1 MKRNRRGATSTV
13 KSVVPEAADDM
24 PEWQTY
30 LPEETLTQW
39 NKLQQM
45 DPHVQLMQE
54 SFADTLFTNW
64 HYQYVVAWLYKVCDS
79 FATIGY
85 GTATEDGSFK
95 PMWKD
100 IKFDEIL
107 LLNDLN
113 EIQQSGFIREVDS
126 GDYFDES
133 LYMMIRLQLLR
144 QLSNNKGIHL
154 KDWDTVVN
162 HHLSNDGDTKFNYLP
177 LIEQFEMIYR
187 VIKIIETKSQV
198 FINYL
203 TNNLQMFQ
211 FDEYVLD
218 DESSILALPNVGVLV
233 RKRMVKIAKNVTL
246 DVPIK
251 LRNCAVDY
259 RDEENDILEIVHLDL
274 SNEIDTY
281 LKSFKIKYEILTQN
295 WDTFLEKFNQFESS
309 VDFTALIPIYTEHQ
323 LYTRRLLLQKEKE
336 KSMAELLVKRKRSSR
351 LVAREEETKRKD
363 IENEWYE
370 KLDER
375 EHFIKTRNK
384 LVIKQMKR
392 MKDILWNQLW
402 LRYEQD
408 IKVEK
413 LKRRNHDLPEEDNEY
428 EGDLSALDNE
438 VIENGP
444 RFKERIIDVPRH
456 QDPPSNILELPEFL
470 CITKEELHQL
480 ANYGISANTEQP
492 DDKNWVFQCPGEPE
506 LPLLTISNIQDE
518 EANADYFNKPIIC
531 CDMCLRWQH
540 WECQNTQ
547 VIELLTLALNKPI
560 EQPLTQRD
568 CAVVQLGGFSNR
580 RSSRQQHNEP
590 EYVRPIDKRK
600 PIKETVT
607 FLCAWCLSESE
618 TQLRQQFIPELKA
631 IRFKQRKLL
640 QDRERKRQLKEER
653 KKLQLQQQLQ
663 QPLNNP
669 NPIGPTETAISTP
682 TNQSTDT
689 DTNTDTNTNATST
702 IPLNLLQ
709 DLSNG
714 LQQDTT
720 N

>member
-1 MKRNRRGATSTV
+1 MKRNRRGATST
-13 KSVVPEAADDM
+13 SRSMVPETEDDM
-24 PEWQTY
+24 TEWQTY
-30 LPEETLTQW
+30 LPEETLLQW
-39 NKLQQM
+39 NKLQQT

-54 SFADTLFTNW
+54 SFADTLFASWN
-64 HYQYVVAWLYKVCDS
+64 YQYVVAWLYKVCDS

-107 LLNDLN
+107 LLNDLYD
-113 EIQQSGFIREVDS
+113 IQKSGFIREADS

-133 LYMMIRLQLLR
+133 LYTMIRLQLLK

-162 HHLSNDGDTKFNYLP
+162 HHLSNSEDTKFNYLS
-177 LIEQFEMIYR
+177 LVEQFEMIYR

-203 TNNLQMFQ
+203 TNNLEMFQ
-211 FDEYVLD
+211 FDEYVLN
-218 DESSILALPNVGVLV
+218 DETSILALPNVGVLV
-233 RKRMVKIAKNVTL
+233 QKKLVKTAKDVTL

-251 LRNCAVDY
+251 LRNCTVDY
-259 RDEENDILEIVHLDL
+259 RDEENNILEIVHLDL

-281 LKSFKIKYEILTQN
+281 LKSFKIEYEVLTQN
-295 WDTFLEKFNQFESS
+295 WETFLEKFDQFSS
-309 VDFTALIPIYTEHQ
+309 NVDFTALIPTYTEHQ

-336 KSMAELLVKRKRSSR
+336 KSMAELLVRRKRSSR

-363 IENEWYE
+363 IESEWYE

-384 LVIKQMKR
+384 LVIKQTKKL
-392 MKDILWNQLW
+392 KDILWNQLW
-402 LRYEQD
+402 SKYEQD

-413 LKRRNHDLPEEDNEY
+413 LKRRNDELPEDDNEY
-428 EGDLSALDNE
+428 EGELNALDHA

-444 RFKERIIDVPRH
+444 RFKERIIDVPPH
-456 QDPPSNILELPEFL
+456 QLPPVNILELPEFL
-470 CITKEELHQL
+470 CITKEELHEL
-480 ANYGISANTEQP
+480 ANYGISTTSEQP
-492 DDKNWVFQCPGEPE
+492 DDKNWIFQCPGESE
-506 LPLLTISNIQDE
+506 LPLLTISNIEDE
-518 EANADYFNKPIIC
+518 EANAELFNKPIIC

-540 WECQNTQ
+540 WECQNPQ
-547 VIELLTLALNKPI
+547 VIQLLTIALNKPI
-560 EQPLTQRD
+560 DQPLTQRD
-568 CAVVQLGGFSNR
+568 CAAVQLGGFSNR
-580 RSSRQQHNEP
+580 RSSRKQHNEP

-600 PIKETVT
+600 PIKESVT
-607 FLCAWCLSESE
+607 FLCAWCLSEIE
-618 TQLRQQFIPELKA
+618 NQLRQQFVPELKA
-631 IRFKQRKLL
+631 IRFKQRKQL

-653 KKLQLQQQLQ
+653 KKLQLLQ
-663 QPLNNP
+663 PPLQNTNPVQPTVTAIP
-669 NPIGPTETAISTP
+669 TQPDHPSTTTTETLP
-682 TNQSTDT
+682 V
-689 DTNTDTNTNATST
+689 
-702 IPLNLLQ
+702 NLLP

-714 LQQDTT
+714 WQRDSL

>member
-1 MKRNRRGATSTV
+1 MKRNRRGVTSTSR
-13 KSVVPEAADDM
+13 SVVPQTEDDM

-30 LPEETLTQW
+30 LPEETLLQW
-39 NKLQQM
+39 NKLQQT

-54 SFADTLFTNW
+54 SFADTLFASWN
-64 HYQYVVAWLYKVCDS
+64 YQYVVAWLYKVCDS

-107 LLNDLN
+107 LLNDLYD
-113 EIQQSGFIREVDS
+113 IQKSGFIREADS

-133 LYMMIRLQLLR
+133 LYMMIRLQLLK

-162 HHLSNDGDTKFNYLP
+162 HHLSNSEDTKFNYLS
-177 LIEQFEMIYR
+177 LIEQFEMLYR

-203 TNNLQMFQ
+203 TNNLEMFQ
-211 FDEYVLD
+211 FDEYVLN
-218 DESSILALPNVGVLV
+218 DETSILALPNVGVLV
-233 RKRMVKIAKNVTL
+233 QKKLVKIAKDVTL

-251 LRNCAVDY
+251 LRNCTVDY
-259 RDEENDILEIVHLDL
+259 RDEENNILEIVHLDL

-281 LKSFKIKYEILTQN
+281 LKSFKIEYEVLTQN
-295 WDTFLEKFNQFESS
+295 WENFLEKFDQFSS
-309 VDFTALIPIYTEHQ
+309 NVDFTALIPTYTEHQ

-336 KSMAELLVKRKRSSR
+336 KSMAELLVRRKRSSR

-363 IENEWYE
+363 IESEWYE

-384 LVIKQMKR
+384 LVIKQTKR
-392 MKDILWNQLW
+392 LKDILWNQLW
-402 LRYEQD
+402 SKYEQD

-413 LKRRNHDLPEEDNEY
+413 LKRRNDELLEDENEY
-428 EGDLSALDNE
+428 EGELNALDNA

-444 RFKERIIDVPRH
+444 RFKERIIDVPPH
-456 QDPPSNILELPEFL
+456 QTPPVNILELPEFL
-470 CITKEELHQL
+470 CITKEELHEL
-480 ANYGISANTEQP
+480 ANYGISTTSEQP
-492 DDKNWVFQCPGEPE
+492 DDKDWVFQCPGESD
-506 LPLLTISNIQDE
+506 LPLLTISNIEDE
-518 EANADYFNKPIIC
+518 EANAELFNKPIIC

-540 WECQNTQ
+540 WECQNPQ
-547 VIELLTLALNKPI
+547 VIQLLTIALNKPI
-560 EQPLTQRD
+560 DQPLTQRD
-568 CAVVQLGGFSNR
+568 CAAVQLGGFSNR
-580 RSSRQQHNEP
+580 RSSRKQHNEP

-600 PIKETVT
+600 PIKESVT
-607 FLCAWCLSESE
+607 FLCAWCLSETE
-618 TQLRQQFIPELKA
+618 NQLRQQFVPELKA
-631 IRFKQRKLL
+631 IRLKQRKQL
-640 QDRERKRQLKEER
+640 QDRERKRQLKEEKR
-653 KKLQLQQQLQ
+653 QLQQQQQLLLLQ
-663 QPLNNP
+663 NTNP
-669 NPIGPTETAISTP
+669 VEPTVTAISTQP
-682 TNQSTDT
+682 NHPSTT
-689 DTNTDTNTNATST
+689 TST
-702 IPLNLLQ
+702 TTAESLPLNLLP

-714 LQQDTT
+714 WQRDSI